1 MYHSRSLTKE
11 DMFDELNRAHQQ
23 GLIKTLTLSS
33 GLLIIE
39 ISPHLHYSK
48 TYDLFEYLRLRY
60 SNAQNHISSIFVG
73 GIRTIMVFF

>member
-11 DMFDELNRAHQQ
+11 DMFEELNRAREQ
-23 GLIKTLTLSS
+23 GLIKTLTIST
-33 GLLIIE
+33 GLLVIE

-60 SNAQNHISSIFVG
+60 TNVGNHISSIFVG
-73 GIRTIMVFF
+73 GTRTILVFF